1 VRNYFRDRTFRQ
13 QLTMLGCM
21 YAGYGAMMIS
31 RQMVT
36 ILSPALLAD
45 ESLNFTVK
53 NTGDILAYGTVGA
66 MVGKLIW
73 GPLADKIGGR
83 LTFLIGIVLTAL
95 LVAAFGL
102 SQNVIAFTVCS
113 ALLYCTKSSGWPGM
127 TKIVGHWYR
136 PRQYGRVW
144 SILSTSSRASVVLGS
159 LFFGWLLAFFHWRTV
174 AFLSTVMALLV
185 YAVCRFFLRDKPADP
200 DFLASGTEERDEASA
215 EKQHQKHPLDGTTL
229 WSGLWAFACSSR
241 VWFVIVMLMALTC
254 AMAFL
259 DFLPAYLMEN
269 FELTPSQASMASSF
283 MPLGSLIGLLASIV
297 CYDRFSRRRLRVV
310 LTTTLVVATLCIV
323 SLQFLPQLGLPL
335 AWNLRSA
342 KVLILLFGV
351 MTSPAYYIP
360 MSIFSIE
367 FGGPHSA
374 TLVCLIDMCGFA
386 ASASFGFLGGRLAA
400 GAGGWTSFMTL
411 LIVIGVV
418 ATISTWLFTDG
429 EYRAAK
435 RVSVA
440 IGA

>member
-1 VRNYFRDRTFRQ
+1 MRNYLRDRTFRQ
-13 QLTMLGCM
+13 QFTILSCM

-45 ESLNFTVK
+45 PSLNFTVK
-53 NTGDILAYGTVGA
+53 DTGDILAYGTVGA
-66 MVGKLIW
+66 MFGKLIW

-102 SQNVIAFTVCS
+102 SHNVVAFTICS

-127 TKIVGHWYR
+127 TKVVGEWYL

-144 SILSTSSRASVVLGS
+144 SILSTSSRASVVLGTV
-159 LFFGWLLAFFHWRTV
+159 FFGWLLAFFDWRTV
-174 AFLSTVMALLV
+174 AFLSTGFALLV
-185 YAVCRFFLRDKPADP
+185 YVVCRFFLQDKPTDP
-200 DFLASGTEERDEASA
+200 DFMKDDKEAPA
-215 EKQHQKHPLDGTTL
+215 AVADKKNHPLDGTSL
-229 WSGLWAFACSSR
+229 WAGLWAFARSGR
-241 VWFVIVMLMALTC
+241 VWLVIAMLMALTC

-269 FELTPSQASMASSF
+269 FELTPSQASASSAI
-283 MPLGSLIGLLASIV
+283 MPLGSLIGLIASIV
-297 CYDRFSRRRLRVV
+297 CYDWFSKKQLRAV
-310 LTTTLVVATLCIV
+310 LTATLAVATLCIV
-323 SLQFLPQLGLPL
+323 SLQYLPQLDISLT
-335 AWNLRSA
+335 WNLRIA
-342 KVLILLFGV
+342 TGLILLFGI

-400 GAGGWTSFMTL
+400 GEGGWASFMTM
-411 LIVIGVV
+411 LIVVGTA
-418 ATISTWLFTDG
+418 ATIATWLFMTA
-429 EYRAAK
+429 EFQAARRASLLA
-435 RVSVA
+435 RQ
-440 IGA
+440 

>member
-1 VRNYFRDRTFRQ
+1 MKDYFHDRTFRQ
-13 QLTMLGCM
+13 QLTILSCM

-45 ESLNFTVK
+45 PELGFTVK
-53 NTGDILAYGTVGA
+53 ETGDILASGTVGA

-73 GPLADKIGGR
+73 GPLADKFGGR

-95 LVAAFGL
+95 LVATFGL
-102 SQNVIAFTVCS
+102 SQNVVAFTVCS
-113 ALLYCTKSSGWPGM
+113 ALLYCTKSAGWPGM
-127 TKIVGHWYR
+127 TKIVGHWYL

-144 SILSTSSRASVVLGS
+144 SILSTSSRASVVLGTV
-159 LFFGWLLAFFHWRTV
+159 FFGWLLAFFDWRTV
-174 AFLSTVMALLV
+174 AFLSTGMALLV
-185 YAVCRFFLRDKPADP
+185 YAVCRFFLHDKPTDPGFWKGDEEAAAAQADK
-200 DFLASGTEERDEASA
+200 R
-215 EKQHQKHPLDGTTL
+215 QHPLDGTSL
-229 WSGLWAFACSSR
+229 RAGLWVFANSSR

-259 DFLPAYLMEN
+259 DFLPAYLMAN
-269 FELTPSQASMASSF
+269 FGRTPSQASMASSY
-283 MPLGSLIGLLASIV
+283 MPLGSLIGLLISIA
-297 CYDRFSRRRLRVV
+297 CYDRFSKKHLRAV
-310 LTTTLVVATLCIV
+310 LTATLATATLCIV
-323 SLQFLPQLGLPL
+323 TLQFLPLLSIAPT
-335 AWNLRSA
+335 WNLRI
-342 KVLILLFGV
+342 VEGLILLFGV

-411 LIVIGVV
+411 LIVVGIV
-418 ATISTWLFTDG
+418 ATVSTWLFMNG

-435 RVSVA
+435 RGQGDVK
-440 IGA
+440 

>member
-1 VRNYFRDRTFRQ
+1 
-13 QLTMLGCM
+13 M

-53 NTGDILAYGTVGA
+53 HTGDILAFGTVGA

-83 LTFLIGIVLTAL
+83 LTFLIGIVLTAS

-102 SQNVIAFTVCS
+102 SHNVVAFTVCS

-127 TKIVGHWYR
+127 TKVVGAWYL

-144 SILSTSSRASVVLGS
+144 SILSTSSRASVVSGT
-159 LFFGWLLAFFHWRTV
+159 LFFGWLLAFFDWRTV
-174 AFLSTVMALLV
+174 AFFAAAMALLV
-185 YAVCRFFLRDKPADP
+185 YAVCRFFLQDKPADP
-200 DFLASGTEERDEASA
+200 HFLEEDQEAAASLAD
-215 EKQHQKHPLDGTTL
+215 KQKHPLDGTSL
-229 WSGLWAFACSSR
+229 WRGLWAFACSRR
-241 VWFVIVMLMALTC
+241 VWFVIAMLMALTC

-259 DFLPAYLMEN
+259 DFLPAYLMES
-269 FELTPSQASMASSF
+269 FQLTPSQASVASSY
-283 MPLGSLIGLLASIV
+283 MPLGSLLGLVASIA
-297 CYDRFSRRRLRVV
+297 CYDRFSKKQLRAV
-310 LTTTLVVATLCIV
+310 LTAMLAVATLCIL
-323 SLQFLPQLGLPL
+323 SLQFLPQLGIPL
-335 AWNLRSA
+335 AGNLRLA
-342 KVLILLFGV
+342 KGLILLFGV

-400 GAGGWTSFMTL
+400 GEGGWSSFMTL
-411 LIVIGVV
+411 LIVVGVV
-418 ATISTWLFTDG
+418 ATISTWLFMNG
-429 EYRAAK
+429 EYQAVRRAK
-435 RVSVA
+435 VA
-440 IGA
+440 LKQ

>member
-1 VRNYFRDRTFRQ
+1 
-13 QLTMLGCM
+13 M

-53 NTGDILAYGTVGA
+53 DTGDILAYGTVGA

-102 SQNVIAFTVCS
+102 SQNVVAFTVCS

-127 TKIVGHWYR
+127 TKIVGEWYL

-144 SILSTSSRASVVLGS
+144 SILSTSSRASVVLGT

-174 AFLSTVMALLV
+174 AFLSTAMALLV
-185 YAVCRFFLRDKPADP
+185 YAVCRFFLQDKPTDP
-200 DFLASGTEERDEASA
+200 DFWKDDQEAAAALAD
-215 EKQHQKHPLDGTTL
+215 KQKHPLDGTSL
-229 WSGLWAFACSSR
+229 WTGLWAFASSSR

-269 FELTPSQASMASSF
+269 FQLTPSQASMASSY
-283 MPLGSLIGLLASIV
+283 MPLGSLIGLVVSIV
-297 CYDRFSRRRLRVV
+297 CYDRFSKKQLRAV
-310 LTTTLVVATLCIV
+310 LTATLAVATLCIV
-323 SLQFLPQLGLPL
+323 TLQFLPQLSISSGLEPPHCQGTDP
-335 AWNLRSA
+335 AVRSHDVA
-342 KVLILLFGV
+342 GVLY
-351 MTSPAYYIP
+351 SDEH
-360 MSIFSIE
+360 IFHRVWWS
-367 FGGPHSA
+367 
-374 TLVCLIDMCGFA
+374 
-386 ASASFGFLGGRLAA
+386 SFGHLGLLDRHVRLCGQCLVWIPGRSPGSGRGRLDQFHDDADRHRCRRHDLHLA
-400 GAGGWTSFMTL
+400 VHEW
-411 LIVIGVV
+411 
-418 ATISTWLFTDG
+418 
-429 EYRAAK
+429 
-435 RVSVA
+435 
-440 IGA
+440 